1 MWKSNKVAGLLDKK
15 QKIEREIRKIQKN
28 CKHPTKSL
36 KQIRERVDSDMTVI
50 RWVCDEC
57 SMIVGYPNE
66 WEEEKYFKE

>member
-36 KQIRERVDSDMTVI
+36 KQIRERVDSSTIVI

-57 SMIVGYPNE
+57 LKIVGFPNSQD
-66 WEEEKYFKE
+66 EEKYFKE